1 MLKLASVYKVED
13 DEDKPLEAVPL
24 TEDKT
29 KKYEIQVSDRV
40 GTINLLERMENVIM
54 YSTGIQDYVPPKVRK
69 LAVEIMK
76 NHDLIR
82 DILGEIR
89 QKYQRQDK
97 DFEISLNDVEEYKKY
112 QILELFRKMSG
123 IISGVRYNREN
134 NTIKC
139 SLTMTQKAQRFIT
152 GQYLE
157 IAVEDVVNDILS
169 EWAGSKGIPYKVYRN
184 VKIESLNGTV
194 KNEFDI
200 VIVIR
205 NKFYIVECK
214 SGKNFDDWNRLS
226 EIAVDYGILPQRMCL
241 VYSYATEEDIQSIEY
256 FCEYYI
262 CDTSSLRNKI
272 IQMISFG

>member
-1 MLKLASVYKVED
+1 
-13 DEDKPLEAVPL
+13 
-24 TEDKT
+24 
-29 KKYEIQVSDRV
+29 
-40 GTINLLERMENVIM
+40 M

-76 NHDLIR
+76 NHDLIK

-97 DFEISLNDVEEYKKY
+97 DFEISLDDVEEYKKY

-157 IAVEDVVNDILS
+157 IAVEGVVNDILS